1 MPARF
6 AEFRSSCT
14 AHPTMPEHHAHEDRA
29 RDGEL
34 PFTGPATF
42 FKAPHR
48 SLSGSWEADVAFLGI
63 PYDFG
68 VGFRPGARFAP
79 AALREASGRYALGP
93 GGYFDLET
101 GRFRLAGARMVDA
114 GDVDPAQLEYS
125 ETFRRITE
133 AARELRRRVKLPVFV
148 GGDHSITYPVLRAY
162 DDLSELHVLQLD
174 AHLDFSD
181 SRNST
186 RYSNS
191 SAFRRAV
198 EDLPGLAITVVGLRG
213 LRTHPEAHQAALA
226 RGHTLV
232 LARQV
237 REGLESVLQV
247 LPRGRSLYV
256 SVDVDVLDPS
266 LAPGTGSPEV
276 DGLHYPEAVRIVEA
290 AVRQNRLVGVDLVEL
305 APPLD
310 PTGLT
315 SLVVARLLADILAYW
330 WG

>member
-1 MPARF
+1 M
-6 AEFRSSCT
+6 S
-14 AHPTMPEHHAHEDRA
+14 EHHAHEDRA

-48 SLSGSWEADVAFLGI
+48 SLSRPWEADVGFLGI

-68 VGFRPGARFAP
+68 VGFRPGARFGP

-93 GGYFDLET
+93 GGFFDVESR
-101 GRFRLAGARMVDA
+101 RFRLVGVRMVDA
-114 GDVDPAQLEYS
+114 GDVDPAQLEYG
-125 ETFRRITE
+125 ETFRRITNT
-133 AARELRRRVKLPVFV
+133 ARELRRRVKLPVFV
-148 GGDHSITYPVLRAY
+148 GGDHSVTYPILRAY
-162 DDLSELHVLQLD
+162 DDTPGLHVLQLD

-191 SAFRRAV
+191 SPFRRAV
-198 EDLPGLAITVVGLRG
+198 EDLPGLVITVVGLRG
-213 LRTHPEAHQAALA
+213 LRTNPEAHQAALA

-232 LARQV
+232 LAGQV
-237 REGLESVLQV
+237 HKDLEGVLRL
-247 LPRGRSLYV
+247 LPQGCSLYV

-276 DGLHYPEAVRIVEA
+276 DGLHYREVAQIVEA
-290 AVRQNRLVGVDLVEL
+290 AVRRNRLVGLDLVEV

-315 SLVVARLLADILAYW
+315 ALVAARLLADILAYW
-330 WG
+330 WE